1 MAWERLIM
9 GGAQSFHAEKNL
21 KKKKKNF
28 DGWQSRSNKLSRG
41 HKTVIET
48 L

>member
-21 KKKKKNF
+21 KKKKT
-28 DGWQSRSNKLSRG
+28 
-41 HKTVIET
+41 KTLMVGKAGAIN
-48 L
+48 